1 MADRMERLQI
11 LIRPEQ
17 RRRLTQAARS
27 QGTAVTALVREAI
40 DEKFPPETTRQER
53 RAAADRLLAM
63 RVPHIEPDELN
74 RLLDDRFDIP

>member
-1 MADRMERLQI
+1 MSPAMERMQI
-11 LIRPEQ
+11 LLTPDQ

-40 DEKFPPETTRQER
+40 DEKFPPETTAQGR

-63 RVPHIEPDELN
+63 RVPYIEPDELN
-74 RLLDDRFDIP
+74 RLLDDRFDMP